1 MQGHSYLRS
10 KMLRIVTPTFA
21 YALAVRAKNSVS
33 CAFVS
38 CACSVSLHAK
48 KSLLVVIAVT
58 KELDLTPCCDQLY
71 MLHLPCQLMK
81 RWPKQQNLPR
91 HYTRI
96 LHCSFVTCKRDL
108 KVDWSHIIP
117 RSLRHLPE
125 CYRLPKFW
133 TCQSLSLNNILKV
146 SIMVDV
152 AQHMQGNTYMAFI
165 SFCFTIYVFLCKES
179 TLHGVNWSAKSLF
192 GRSLECV
199 MLISYLACIFVEA
212 CCV

>member
-1 MQGHSYLRS
+1 MFPVGFTGAIQGHPYLRS

-21 YALAVRAKNSVS
+21 YALAVTAKKS
-33 CAFVS
+33 VS

-58 KELDLTPCCDQLY
+58 KELDLIPCCDQLY
-71 MLHLPCQLMK
+71 MLHWPCQPMK
-81 RWPKQQNLPR
+81 KWPKQQNLPR
-91 HYTRI
+91 HYPRI
-96 LHCSFVTCKRDL
+96 LHCFFVTCKRDL

-146 SIMVDV
+146 SILVDV
-152 AQHMQGNTYMAFI
+152 AQHMQGYIWLSYPFA
-165 SFCFTIYVFLCKES
+165 SLYVFFC
-179 TLHGVNWSAKSLF
+179 
-192 GRSLECV
+192 
-199 MLISYLACIFVEA
+199 
-212 CCV
+212 